1 MKKYLLFLSLFLT
14 SLSLWANEPSVKTY
28 TAEEC
33 ARLGLKP
40 YIMPDGSVIMPQ
52 HDGER
57 YFVDL
62 ESNASQAVDV
72 SPDQV
77 RAFFEKVRSAGNV
90 VNSFLN
96 LQYAS
101 KLPVVIGKEIQGT
114 RYEVG
119 LDKLVFTPQG
129 NTISVYAMIT
139 TQSNQ
144 HICFAGE
151 NIGFTGQ
158 GGIQE
163 GVLRILLGGDSEL
176 KLLKLD
182 KIKLNITEG
191 SLKFGCDGY
200 ESFSLAGK
208 IIFDRELIVPED
220 KNSGEVQG
228 GNVTSTF
235 KLDNVGDWNDL
246 LIEIDMPTFQIPKME
261 GYSFLVENAVFDISD
276 ATNGSTNFPVG
287 YTSAEMGPQWHGV
300 YIGEISVR
308 FPESFKNR
316 TTNQRLKV
324 GVKNLLIDNI
334 GVSGEIFG
342 ENIMVLKDGDLNGW
356 DYSLDYAGI
365 EVVKNKVRSGKLEG
379 KLRVSVS
386 EEEYP
391 FGYKAVIDPM
401 RDYYKFSVA
410 SVDKLEFE
418 FLKAANVTLAPNS
431 EITLELISKKFVASA
446 MLHGKMD
453 ITAKDEGVALQSYSF
468 EKFFVSTSAPYLS
481 IGHFGGG
488 SDEEHKLGNFPVSL
502 IAPTVLVQNNAA
514 MVKFGLKVNL
524 DNVGI
529 TATGGFVVEG
539 AFVNENSRHFW
550 RHKRIAIE
558 KLSVA
563 GDFKVGKINGTIA
576 FFKNDPIYG
585 RGFAGELGMDMK
597 VAKDFQFNVAAIFGR
612 TEDKPYWY
620 LDGEYSG
627 GGGSGLSIHLL
638 AGGFYKH
645 MRASGQPGAF
655 KTSTGI
661 GYVPD
666 FGVGWGAKFGVGFG
680 VGGGKAIS
688 GMAGMEVVTRTDGS
702 LSKVGLMGKVAFAG
716 SDDNHSPD
724 AARSAY
730 IAMTSSFAGEGSLA
744 NQTSGDPMAVSGAV
758 NSFIPDETSDKIGF
772 SAFCILNLDFQNET
786 YYGKAGTNFSAKAFS
801 IQATAAFL
809 FGPDKWFIHFGEPPL
824 SQRIAV
830 SFSAFPKVDAY
841 VMFGHGVVDMPDPQ
855 PNIFDKFPGERA
867 AYSTGISS
875 GTISMGQGI
884 AMGAGIQVASSGDF
898 KVLSYD
904 IGARAGV
911 DVMLTRY
918 ADGVYC
924 IGREGQGIGINNWRA
939 GGQMYAI
946 GWFKAKAFRINVLD
960 ISLGAMLRAKAPNP
974 TYATGKVQANFRV
987 LFKTFKFKVGFSVG
1001 EDCELA
1007 QGEGTEEVAEVIEG
1021 HYPRSG
1027 VTIATDEKVSF
1038 NFIEPVEKEIR
1049 LEGMDSPLLIK
1060 VIDFVIKDAQGNAVP
1075 GSFYN
1080 ENDKKIVFRTSGAY
1094 LPADQ
1099 QLTASVRIQVFANGQ
1114 PMMVDGAPMEQSK
1127 SFSFTTAK
1135 STIQHIEDLE
1145 ELKVEIKEIGQTIRD
1160 EAQQEGEQ
1168 IIQEAEERAEEIRQ
1182 RSEEAIQVIEQRNEE
1197 RAEEIRKLAESSPP
1211 EIQEKV
1217 DAVVDN
1223 ALENT
1228 QKVVDDSREKINKIL
1243 TDAVAEVRQVIGVA
1257 LSDVNN
1263 AVSSAEVRA
1272 ENHINAG
1279 QRELW
1284 QMIKDY
1290 ENAQRAIANERRRE
1304 LRWTIFKKPR
1314 QRVRDKYQ
1322 QKADMLKQEYLRKVA
1337 EVRNAAEQ
1345 RARDEMA
1352 AAQQEKDRI
1361 MAAARARCKDIMDNA
1376 ERECGEVLADAA
1388 AQCEAIMNEAERVCR
1403 EIIGLPP
1410 ADTSMLNTLAQMV
1423 HDVYYDTS
1431 DDEPE
1436 EGQEMDEEDYERL
1449 LQESEAKKK
1458 QEEASKLAAAAAEE
1472 EQKKKE
1478 EENIKKQVEEQML
1491 QYQLDEETKRLLNEE
1506 VARNFQIMQQ
1516 QEEQGRIQEAQR
1528 LENIRL
1534 ENEIAEQQRL
1544 EQQRQEEERLRIERE
1559 QQAEVDRQR
1568 QLEFDR
1574 QQQER
1579 INSAIYY
1586 PPVINRDYMYPVMYL
1601 EQPMEM
1607 MY

>member
-1 MKKYLLFLSLFLT
+1 MKKYLLFLTLLVA
-14 SLSLWANEPSVKTY
+14 SLSLWAAEPVVKTY
-28 TAEEC
+28 TVEEC

-52 HDGER
+52 HDGEN

-62 ESNASQAVDV
+62 NPAGNVAATDPSQVV
-72 SPDQV
+72 
-77 RAFFEKVRSAGNV
+77 AFFEKVRQAGNV

-129 NTISVYAMIT
+129 NMLSVYAMIT

-144 HICFAGE
+144 NICFAGE

-163 GVLRILLGGDSEL
+163 GELKILLGGDSEL

-182 KIKLNITEG
+182 KIKLNITAG

-220 KNSGEVQG
+220 KNSGEVLG

-235 KLDNVGDWNDL
+235 KLDNVADWNDL

-316 TTNQRLKV
+316 TTNQRLRV

-418 FLKAANVTLAPNS
+418 FLKAANVSLAPNS

-453 ITAKDEGVALQSYSF
+453 ITAKDEGVTLQSYTF

-488 SDEEHKLGNFPVSL
+488 SDKEQKLGNFPVSL

-524 DNVGI
+524 DSVGI
-529 TATGGFVVEG
+529 SATGGFVVEG
-539 AFVNENSRHFW
+539 AFINENNRHFW

-558 KLSVA
+558 KLNVT

-576 FFKNDPIYG
+576 FFKNDPVYG
-585 RGFAGELGMDMK
+585 KGFAGELGMDMK
-597 VAKDFQFNVAAIFGR
+597 VAKAFQFNVTAIFGR
-612 TEDKPYWY
+612 TEGKPYWY

-655 KTSTGI
+655 KTSSGI

-666 FGVGWGAKFGVGFG
+666 FGIGWGAKFGVGFG

-688 GMAGMEVVTRTDGS
+688 GMAGMEVVTRADGS

-716 SDDNHSPD
+716 SDDNHSAD

-758 NSFIPDETSDKIGF
+758 NSFIPETGNDKVGF
-772 SAFCILNLDFQNET
+772 SAFCILNLDFANDT
-786 YYGKAGTNFSAKAFS
+786 YYGKAGASVQAKAIG

-824 SQRIAV
+824 SQRIGIT
-830 SFSAFPKVDAY
+830 FSGFMKADAY
-841 VMFGHGVVDMPDPQ
+841 IMVGHGVVDMPDPQ

-867 AYSTGISS
+867 SYSTGVSS
-875 GTISMGQGI
+875 GTINMGQGI
-884 AMGAGIQVASSGDF
+884 AMGAAIGVQTSGDF
-898 KVLSYD
+898 LILSYD
-904 IGARAGV
+904 IGARAGT

-924 IGREGQGIGINNWRA
+924 IGREGQDIGLNNWRA
-939 GGQMYAI
+939 GGQMYII

-1007 QGEGTEEVAEVIEG
+1007 AGEGTEEIAEVIES
-1021 HYPRSG
+1021 HYPRDG
-1027 VTIATDEKVSF
+1027 ATYIATDEKVSF

-1049 LEGMDSPLLIK
+1049 LEGMDTPLIIK
-1060 VIDFVIKDAQGNAVP
+1060 VMEFTIKDEQGNAVP

-1080 ENDKKIVFRTSGAY
+1080 ENDKKLVFKTSGAY
-1094 LPADQ
+1094 MPADQ
-1099 QLTASVRIQVFANGQ
+1099 KITANVRIQVYANGQ
-1114 PMMVDGAPMEQSK
+1114 PMMVDGSPLEQKK

-1135 STIQHIEDLE
+1135 SAQQHIEELE
-1145 ELKVEIKEIGQTIRD
+1145 EVKEEIKEIGQTIRD
-1160 EAQQEGEQ
+1160 EAQQEAEQ
-1168 IIQEAEERAEEIRQ
+1168 IIQEAEQRAEEIQQ
-1182 RSEEAIQVIEQRNEE
+1182 RSEEAVQVIEQRNEE

-1211 EIQEKV
+1211 EIQVKV
-1217 DAVVDN
+1217 DSVVDN
-1223 ALENT
+1223 ALQET
-1228 QKVVDDSREKINKIL
+1228 QIVIDDSREKINKIL
-1243 TDAVAEVRQVIGVA
+1243 TDAVAEVRQVMSTA
-1257 LSDVNN
+1257 LIDVNS
-1263 AVSSAEVRA
+1263 AVSAAELRA
-1272 ENHINAG
+1272 ENHISAG

-1284 QMIKDY
+1284 QMIKEY
-1290 ENAQRAIANERRRE
+1290 ENAQRDIASQRRKE
-1304 LRWTIFKKPR
+1304 LRWTFFKKPR

-1322 QKADMLKQEYLRKVA
+1322 QKSDKLKEDYLRKVA

-1345 RARDEMA
+1345 KARAEMA
-1352 AAQQEKDRI
+1352 AVQEEKNRI
-1361 MAAARARCKDIMDNA
+1361 MATARARCKEIMDNA
-1376 ERECGEVLADAA
+1376 ERECGQVLGDAA

-1403 EIIGLPP
+1403 DIIGLPQ
-1410 ADTSMLNTLAQMV
+1410 ADTSFLNSLAQKV

-1436 EGQEMDEEDYERL
+1436 NGQEMDEEEFERL
-1449 LQESEAKKK
+1449 QKEAEAKKQ
-1458 QEEASKLAAAAAEE
+1458 QED
-1472 EQKKKE
+1472 
-1478 EENIKKQVEEQML
+1478 
-1491 QYQLDEETKRLLNEE
+1491 YQR
-1506 VARNFQIMQQ
+1506 Q
-1516 QEEQGRIQEAQR
+1516 QEEQQRQQEEQQKREEEERQRQASEQFRLSEEQERQLQEDIARSIRELFQQEEQERQQEAQR

-1534 ENEIAEQQRL
+1534 ENERAEQQRL
-1544 EQQRQEEERLRIERE
+1544 EQQRLEEERQRQENERR
-1559 QQAEVDRQR
+1559 AEEERQR
-1568 QLEFDR
+1568 QIEFQR
-1574 QQQER
+1574 QQEELNR
-1579 INSAIYY
+1579 RRLEYDVIDRGIGY
-1586 PPVINRDYMYPVMYL
+1586 PVILIDN
-1601 EQPMEM
+1601 MEVLW
-1607 MY
+1607 

>member
-62 ESNASQAVDV
+62 GTNPSQPADI

-235 KLDNVGDWNDL
+235 KLDNVADWNDL

-488 SDEEHKLGNFPVSL
+488 SDKEQKLGNFPVSL

-529 TATGGFVVEG
+529 TAMGGFVVEG
-539 AFVNENSRHFW
+539 AFVNENNRHFW

-585 RGFAGELGMDMK
+585 KGFAGELGMDMK

-666 FGVGWGAKFGVGFG
+666 FGIGWGAKFGVGFG

-688 GMAGMEVVTRTDGS
+688 GMAGMEVVTRADGS
-702 LSKVGLMGKVAFAG
+702 LAKVGLMGRVAFAG
-716 SDDNHSPD
+716 SDDNHSPQ
-724 AARSAY
+724 AARAAY

-744 NQTSGDPMAVSGAV
+744 NQTGGDPMAVSGAV
-758 NSFIPDETSDKIGF
+758 NSFIPETGNDKVGF
-772 SAFCILNLDFQNET
+772 SAFCVLNLDFANDT
-786 YYGKAGTNFSAKAFS
+786 YFGKAGASVQAKA
-801 IQATAAFL
+801 IGIRATAEFL
-809 FGPDKWFIHFGEPPL
+809 FGPDKWYIHFGKPPL
-824 SQRIAV
+824 SERIGV
-830 SFSAFPKVDAY
+830 TFSGFMKADAY
-841 VMFGHGVVDMPDPQ
+841 IMVGHGVVDMPDPQ

-867 AYSTGISS
+867 GYSTGVSS
-875 GTISMGQGI
+875 GTINMGQGI
-884 AMGAGIQVASSGDF
+884 ALGAAIGVQSSGDF
-898 KVLSYD
+898 LILSYD
-904 IGARAGV
+904 VGGRAGT

-939 GGQMYAI
+939 GGQMYVI

-1001 EDCELA
+1001 EDCELSE
-1007 QGEGTEEVAEVIEG
+1007 GEGTEEIAEVIES
-1021 HYPRSG
+1021 HYPLDG
-1027 VTIATDEKVSF
+1027 ATYVSTDKKVSF
-1038 NFIEPVEKEIR
+1038 SFIEPIEKEIR

-1060 VIDFVIKDAQGNAVP
+1060 VIDFVIKDGQGNTVP
-1075 GSFYN
+1075 GSFHK
-1080 ENDKKIVFRTSGAY
+1080 ENDKKIVFKTSEAY

-1099 QLTASVRIQVFANGQ
+1099 KLTASVRIQVYANGQ
-1114 PMMVDGAPMEQSK
+1114 PMMIDGAPLEQTK

-1135 STIQHIEDLE
+1135 SAQQHVDELE
-1145 ELKVEIKEIGQTIRD
+1145 EVKKDIHEQAQNIRD
-1160 EAQQEGEQ
+1160 EAQQEADQ
-1168 IIQEAEERAEEIRQ
+1168 INREAEERAEEIRK
-1182 RSEEAIQVIEQRNEE
+1182 RSEEAIKEIEKKNEE
-1197 RAEEIRKLAESSPP
+1197 RAEEIRRLAESSPP
-1211 EIQEKV
+1211 EIQKKV
-1217 DAVVDN
+1217 DSVVSD
-1223 ALENT
+1223 ALDQT
-1228 QKVVDDSREKINKIL
+1228 KIVIDDSREKIKGIL
-1243 TDAVAEVRQVIGVA
+1243 DGALAEVRQVTSNA
-1257 LSDVNN
+1257 LNDVNN
-1263 AVSSAEVRA
+1263 VVAGAESRAINHITTGQQQIMAMAIAYNAAVRA
-1272 ENHINAG
+1272 LEKERKQKVFWKIFKSGKNKV
-1279 QRELW
+1279 REEYRIKAL
-1284 QMIKDY
+1284 QMEK
-1290 ENAQRAIANERRRE
+1290 QHAIAVEAVRVEAER
-1304 LRWTIFKKPR
+1304 
-1314 QRVRDKYQ
+1314 
-1322 QKADMLKQEYLRKVA
+1322 KAQGEMD
-1337 EVRNAAEQ
+1337 AAK
-1345 RARDEMA
+1345 R
-1352 AAQQEKDRI
+1352 EKDRI
-1361 MAAARARCKDIMDNA
+1361 MEAARVRCREIMDRA
-1376 ERECGEVLADAA
+1376 ERECGEVIADAA
-1388 AQCEAIMNEAERVCR
+1388 AQCQAIMDEAERICR
-1403 EIIGLPP
+1403 DIIGLPQVDSSVLNSY
-1410 ADTSMLNTLAQMV
+1410 ADRALAI
-1423 HDVYYDTS
+1423 YYNES
-1431 DDEPE
+1431 DDE
-1436 EGQEMDEEDYERL
+1436 EGGEGLDEEEFERL
-1449 LQESEAKKK
+1449 QQEAETKKQQEEAARLAEEERKK
-1458 QEEASKLAAAAAEE
+1458 QEEESV
-1472 EQKKKE
+1472 
-1478 EENIKKQVEEQML
+1478 KKQVEDQMQ
-1491 QYQLDEETKRLLNEE
+1491 QYQLDEETKRRINEE
-1506 VARNFQIMQQ
+1506 IARNFQITL
-1516 QEEQGRIQEAQR
+1516 QEENNQREQEAQR

-1534 ENEIAEQQRL
+1534 ENERAEQQRL

-1568 QLEFDR
+1568 QLDFDR
-1574 QQQER
+1574 EQQER
-1579 INSAIYY
+1579 INSTIYY
-1586 PPVINRDYMYPVMYL
+1586 PPVINRDYMYPAMYV
-1601 EQPMEM
+1601 EQSMEM